1 MYCENKKQ
9 SLELAPNNLLEK
21 NNLHSMNVGM
31 NCRFAKKINFI
42 HFYEQCTT
50 KIGLRKSFFSQ

>member
-1 MYCENKKQ
+1 MPAQHECW
-9 SLELAPNNLLEK
+9 
-21 NNLHSMNVGM
+21 
-31 NCRFAKKINFI
+31 FAKKINFI

>member
-1 MYCENKKQ
+1 MHAC
-9 SLELAPNNLLEK
+9 PC
-21 NNLHSMNVGM
+21 LHSMNVGL

-50 KIGLRKSFFSQ
+50 KIGLRKSFFSQYGYVLGNQTIK